1 MGGNR
6 EDLLKGA
13 KRCLVEKGYTRTTA
27 RDIANAS
34 GVSLAGIGYHF
45 GSKEALL
52 NEALFES
59 MKEWGDSLEIALK
72 GDLDPEASPMGRFE
86 AAWKRV
92 IDTFEQL
99 RPLWATQFEILGQ
112 IDHLPEMREHLAA
125 GVRSARLGLAEIFS
139 EIDPEA
145 EPERA
150 RVLGSFYQA
159 MLTGLLAQWLL
170 DPATAPSAQDV
181 TEAMRLLNSASA

>member
-52 NEALFES
+52 NEALFDS
-59 MKEWGDSLEIALK
+59 MKEWGDSLEAALK
-72 GDLDPEASPMGRFE
+72 GDLDPEASPMERFE

-92 IDTFEQL
+92 IDTFDQL

-112 IDHLPEMREHLAA
+112 IDHLPEMREHLTA
-125 GVRSARLGLAEIFS
+125 GVEAARLGLAEIFS

-170 DPATAPSAQDV
+170 DPATAPSAHDV
-181 TEAMRLLNSASA
+181 AEAMRLLSSPST